1 MAEENTNVNASN
13 DGAQTQVDTKNKPDT
28 NTDTKTPSI
37 EQLIQSAVDRATQKL
52 GTANKELREQ
62 LENLQKEKLSAD
74 ELKEMTIKQKEDDI
88 AKREAALKDK
98 ENRLFAIKAIKEAGL
113 DDGSDL
119 SLQLVDLVM
128 GEDEKTITAKT
139 KVFSTLV
146 KKLVDAEVSKTF
158 KENGRNPDKGASD
171 KKTNDNGVAST
182 LGKMAAEKN
191 KAANDTLSY
200 YMGGKK

>member
-13 DGAQTQVDTKNKPDT
+13 DGAQTQVDTKNKPET

-74 ELKEMTIKQKEDDI
+74 ELKEMTIKQKENDI

-128 GEDEKTITAKT
+128 GEDEKTITTKT

-146 KKLVDAEVSKTF
+146 KKIVDAEVSKTF

-171 KKTNDNGVAST
+171 KKTNDNSVAST